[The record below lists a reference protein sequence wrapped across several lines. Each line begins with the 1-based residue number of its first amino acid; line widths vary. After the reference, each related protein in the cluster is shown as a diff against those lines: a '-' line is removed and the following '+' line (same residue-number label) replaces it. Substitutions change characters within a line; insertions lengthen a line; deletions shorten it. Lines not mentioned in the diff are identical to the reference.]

1 MLNDDLNIYVLQH
14 KEYKDLHP
22 TLGNR
27 IPLQV
32 GSWDKPKFCVLTDN
46 TGENISNMNKIY
58 LETTG
63 HYWVLHNDK
72 QSNYVGFEHCCRQF
86 LSLETEDEIK
96 KILNNYDIIAPI
108 PIVNNETVLEQYTR
122 VAIRNDIL
130 LCQEIIDELY
140 PQYKGEFKIYINTT
154 SPKLYYSNIFITKW
168 DTFQKM
174 YTFVFDILKRFEEIK
189 GFKRISDWRS
199 YVMSQN
205 IDKEIH
211 KERHPDLSWVDYHMR
226 ICGALSERLTSFYIL
241 VNGFNVYEVP
251 VLAEWYE

>member
-1 MLNDDLNIYVLQH
+1 
-14 KEYKDLHP
+14 
-22 TLGNR
+22 
-27 IPLQV
+27 
-32 GSWDKPKFCVLTDN
+32 
-46 TGENISNMNKIY
+46 MNKIY

-168 DTFQKM
+168 D
-174 YTFVFDILKRFEEIK
+174 
-189 GFKRISDWRS
+189 WRN

-241 VNGFNVYEVP
+241 VNRFNVYEVP